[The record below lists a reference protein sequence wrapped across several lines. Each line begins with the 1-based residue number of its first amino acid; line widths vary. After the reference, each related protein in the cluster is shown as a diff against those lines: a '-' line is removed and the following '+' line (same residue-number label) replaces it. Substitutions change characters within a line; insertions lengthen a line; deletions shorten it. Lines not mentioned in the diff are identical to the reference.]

1 MVWRQWGSGAGE
13 AVRIGAY
20 ALAGILAWAERLLDT
35 SYSSLRERPK
45 PKPSTLYT
53 SGVQATMPESMEQL
67 ILALSVQLIRVEK
80 DALDLLSAW
89 PLCTREQLAG

>member
-1 MVWRQWGSGAGE
+1 MVWRQWGSGVGE
-13 AVRIGAY
+13 AVRIDVDAS
-20 ALAGILAWAERLLDT
+20 LAGILAWAEGLLDT

-67 ILALSVQLIRVEK
+67 TLALSVQLIRAEK
-80 DALDLLSAW
+80 DALD
-89 PLCTREQLAG
+89 RLASVHP